1 MKIKLSPRRA
11 LILFLAIVVVV
22 FGQAVWWVIFMARLV
37 GDKVRMAEE
46 LGGSPAFVEM
56 IHQQEVRNQI
66 MLGSEGV
73 FFLILILVGAWMIYR
88 ALVTS
93 EDLKH
98 QHQNFLMAVTHE
110 LKTPLASL
118 RIYLDTLQSPKIA
131 DEKKQQIVPKMKL
144 DIFRLEKMVEDILEA
159 GRFERHEY
167 RLAPVQMSLSHLVLE
182 AIDEIDRIPKVVPR
196 RIEKE
201 IEPDVIIDGDPLAL
215 RRAITAV
222 LENGLKYHNGDQ
234 VEIKVTLRTTDGDAV
249 LKVSDRGTGL
259 TENDSE
265 LIFERFYRVGDE
277 MTRKAP
283 GTGLG
288 LYLCREIIRAHG
300 GDISAKSEGP
310 GKGTEFTITL
320 RRRITK

>member
-11 LILFLAIVVVV
+11 LVLFLAIVVVV

-37 GDKVRMAEE
+37 GDKVRIAEQ
-46 LGGSPAFVEM
+46 LGGSSTFVEM
-56 IHQQEVRNQI
+56 IHQQEIRTQV

-73 FFLILILVGAWMIYR
+73 FFLILILIGAWMIYR

-167 RLAPVQMSLSHLVLE
+167 TLSPVQMSFSHLVEE
-182 AIDEIDRIPKVVPR
+182 AIEEIDRIPKVVPR

-201 IEPDVIIDGDPLAL
+201 IEPDVIIDGDSFAL

-222 LENGLKYHNGDQ
+222 LENSLKYHNGDQ
-234 VEIKVTLRTTDGDAV
+234 VELKVTLRATDGYAV
-249 LKVSDRGTGL
+249 LTVADRGTGL
-259 TENDSE
+259 SENDSE

-300 GDISAKSEGP
+300 GEISARSEGP

-320 RRRITK
+320 RRRVTK